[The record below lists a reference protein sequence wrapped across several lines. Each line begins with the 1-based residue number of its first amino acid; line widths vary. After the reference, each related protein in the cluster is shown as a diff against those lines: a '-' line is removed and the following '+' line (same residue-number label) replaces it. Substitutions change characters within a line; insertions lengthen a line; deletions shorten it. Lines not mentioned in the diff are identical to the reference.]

1 MHFQHQ
7 YFQIKL
13 KKRRVHWLDVSILSL
28 YYLAWN
34 IADAVWSKH
43 QKKKPNFWHIERIL
57 IINLIIKR
65 DYIIDLPSRHFHD
78 PLSLTIDVKGSDK
91 SSGM

>member
-13 KKRRVHWLDVSILSL
+13 KKRRVHWLDVSVLSL
-28 YYLAWN
+28 YYLN

-43 QKKKPNFWHIERIL
+43 PWEKQIWHKEGIS

-65 DYIIDLPSRHFHD
+65 DYIIDLPSRRFHD
-78 PLSLTIDVKGSDK
+78 PLSLTSELKVNAK